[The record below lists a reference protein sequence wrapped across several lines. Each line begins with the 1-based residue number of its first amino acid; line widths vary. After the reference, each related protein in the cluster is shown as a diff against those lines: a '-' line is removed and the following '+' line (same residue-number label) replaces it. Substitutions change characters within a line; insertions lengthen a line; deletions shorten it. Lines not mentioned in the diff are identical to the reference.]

1 MEGKAQDP
9 RIHRAAMKM
18 ARRFVNIIAGILMDN
33 EKPEALRQ
41 AYFVAKDGIEE
52 FKAGKDGG

>member
-1 MEGKAQDP
+1 
-9 RIHRAAMKM
+9 MKM
-18 ARRFVNIIAGILMDN
+18 ARRFVNIIAGILMDD